1 MSSGDARSLPATPFK
16 RQMPPLALR
25 CLMGAAMFGV
35 MGPYARYLDRR
46 GRAAAAMASFAAR
59 RYKAAKAKN
68 PFIGYR
74 PTAHDVFVAAHVKS
88 GTNWMMQIAH
98 QLAFHGEGEY
108 EHIHS
113 VVPWPDV
120 QLMGPM
126 KCYAIPL
133 DDPSV
138 WMASPEQ
145 KRVIKTHCDWDWL
158 PYSPEARYIISIRDP
173 KDIFVSSYHFFVKE
187 GPLQFTRFS
196 PETWF
201 EIFLQSGMGPWS
213 VWPVNT
219 AGYWAERHRPNVL
232 IVSFNKMKA
241 DLRGSVRK
249 VAEFINVKAD
259 DALID
264 RVCEKSSFAY
274 MKTIDHKFR
283 AWQMIPWANTA
294 APMMRKGE
302 KGGASELLTLE
313 QQRRMD
319 EHFMAE
325 LRRLGSDFPYQEFC
339 EISPALK
346 ATA

>member
-1 MSSGDARSLPATPFK
+1 
-16 RQMPPLALR
+16 MPPLSLR

-35 MGPYARYLDRR
+35 MGPIARHLQRR
-46 GRAAAAMASFAAR
+46 GRAPAAVASMAEK
-59 RYKAAKAKN
+59 RYASLKAKN
-68 PFIGYR
+68 PFKSYT

-98 QLAFHGEGEY
+98 QLAFHGDGEY
-108 EHIHS
+108 DHIHS

-120 QLMGPM
+120 RLLGPM
-126 KCYAIPL
+126 KHYAIPI

-158 PYSPEARYIISIRDP
+158 PYSPEARYIIPIRDP
-173 KDIFVSSYHFFVKE
+173 KDVFVSSYHFFVKD
-187 GPLQFTRFS
+187 GPLQPTRFS

-201 EIFLQSGMGPWS
+201 EIFLRAGMGPWT

-219 AGYWAERHRPNVL
+219 ASYWAERHRPNVL
-232 IVSFNKMKA
+232 IVPFNAMKA
-241 DLRGSVRK
+241 DLRGTVRK
-249 VAEFINVKAD
+249 VAEFMDVRRD
-259 DALID
+259 DAVID
-264 RVCEKSSFAY
+264 KVCEKASFAY
-274 MKTIDHKFR
+274 MKQIDDKFR

-302 KGGASELLTLE
+302 KGSSGDLLTPD
-313 QQRRMD
+313 QQRRLD

-325 LRRLGSDFPYQEFC
+325 LRRLGSDFPYAEFC
-339 EISPALK
+339 EVSSGLK

>member
-1 MSSGDARSLPATPFK
+1 
-16 RQMPPLALR
+16 MPSLALR

-35 MGPYARYLDRR
+35 MAPVARYLDRR
-46 GRAAAAMASFAAR
+46 GRAPAAVASMAAR
-59 RYKAAKAKN
+59 RYASLKAKN
-68 PFIGYR
+68 PFKGYT

-120 QLMGPM
+120 QLLGPM
-126 KCYAIPL
+126 KRYAIPL

-158 PYSPEARYIISIRDP
+158 PYSPEARYIIPIRDP
-173 KDIFVSSYHFFVKE
+173 KDVFVSSYHFFVKD
-187 GPLQFTRFS
+187 GPLQATRFS
-196 PETWF
+196 PETWL
-201 EIFLQSGMGPWS
+201 EIFLRAGMGPWT

-219 AGYWAERHRPNVL
+219 ASYWAERHRPNVL
-232 IVSFNKMKA
+232 IVPFNAMKA
-241 DLRGSVRK
+241 DLRGTVRT
-249 VAEFINVKAD
+249 VAEFMNVRRD
-259 DALID
+259 DAVID
-264 RVCEKSSFAY
+264 RVCEKASFGY
-274 MKTIDHKFR
+274 MKQIDHKFR
-283 AWQMIPWANTA
+283 AWEMIPWANTA

-302 KGGASELLTLE
+302 KGSSGDLLTLD

-319 EHFMAE
+319 DHFMTE
-325 LRRLGSDFPYQEFC
+325 LRRLGSDFPYRAFC
-339 EISPALK
+339 EVSPGLQ